1 MLRVS
6 IDLQLLLKFFLC
18 VFFFFVY
25 LVNPLSVLAFDTSDP
40 SVSLLQN
47 MISNNFSRK
56 YCKAIQNDFS
66 KDEAM
71 KSAIVKTENIISFS
85 YNPQKKWIE
94 KDDLASQISLQVVND
109 CGWTFGLIGKEGV
122 DYFKSYFLEI
132 YEKTTPDNNFSRQIN
147 FMNNISDKLVMTIIL
162 ITILFVFG
170 LIFSVKSP
178 QRKVIDSPIMWKDDY
193 TNISIFRSYEKISK
207 LERII

>member
-1 MLRVS
+1 MNS
-6 IDLQLLLKFFLC
+6 NLQLLLN
-18 VFFFFVY
+18 FFFCLFFCVIY
-25 LVNPLSVLAFDTSDP
+25 FLNPQIGYAFNTSDP

-47 MISNNFSRK
+47 RISNNFSRK
-56 YCKAIQNDFS
+56 YCKAIQNGFS

-85 YNPQKKWIE
+85 FNPQKKWIE
-94 KDDLASQISLQVVND
+94 KDDLANQISLQVVND
-109 CGWTFGLIGKEGV
+109 CGWSFGLIGKEGV

-132 YEKTTPDNNFSRQIN
+132 YEKTTPEKNFSRQIKL
-147 FMNNISDKLVMTIIL
+147 MNNISDKVVMTIIL

-178 QRKVIDSPIMWKDDY
+178 ERKVIDSPIIWKEDY
-193 TNISIFRSYEKISK
+193 SNIVFYRSNKINSDE
-207 LERII
+207 LITI